1 MKIGDHVADLS
12 GVDETGGPFRLS
24 DLLAKGPL
32 VMFFYPAAMS
42 PGCTKESCHFRDLA
56 GEFAAL
62 GVNIVGVSADTVDKQ
77 AAFSAEHSLGF
88 PLIADTDRTIA
99 AAFGVRRRLG
109 PNKRSTF
116 VVDTDGT
123 VLARIDS
130 EFSMSRHADVALEAL
145 RTHATLKMKKKE
157 TG

>member
-1 MKIGDHVADLS
+1 MKAGDHVKDLS
-12 GVDETGGPFRLS
+12 GADENGAPLHLS

-32 VMFFYPAAMS
+32 VVFFYPAAMS
-42 PGCTKESCHFRDLA
+42 PGCTIESCHFRDLA

-62 GVNIVGVSADTVDKQ
+62 GANIVGVSADSIDKQ
-77 AAFSAEHSLGF
+77 AAFSVRHSLGF

-116 VVDTDGT
+116 VLDTDGT

-130 EFSMSRHADVALEAL
+130 EFSMRRHADAAL
-145 RTHATLKMKKKE
+145 RVLHDHAR
-157 TG
+157 

>member
-1 MKIGDHVADLS
+1 MKAGDHVRDLS
-12 GVDETGGPFRLS
+12 GVDETGTPLHLS

-32 VMFFYPAAMS
+32 VVFFYPAAMS
-42 PGCTKESCHFRDLA
+42 PGCTIESCHFRDLA

-62 GVNIVGVSADTVDKQ
+62 GANIVGVSADSVDKQ
-77 AAFSAEHSLGF
+77 AAFSSRHSLGF

-116 VVDTDGT
+116 VLDTDGT

-130 EFSMSRHADVALEAL
+130 EFSMSRHADAAL
-145 RTHATLKMKKKE
+145 RALHDHAR
-157 TG
+157 